1 MPWLARSLLRTL
13 WLHFRRNLIE
23 TPYRWLETNLTTESS
38 KGGHVIVL
46 LSERATRRGT
56 GPKRAKGAR
65 LAFKTTH
72 DVAKFVATSEAEGF
86 VFEGKESIK

>member
-1 MPWLARSLLRTL
+1 MR
-13 WLHFRRNLIE
+13 
-23 TPYRWLETNLTTESS
+23 LEEGQDR
-38 KGGHVIVL
+38 K
-46 LSERATRRGT
+46 
-56 GPKRAKGAR
+56 PPKGAR